1 MRRKIPAN
9 LQILQTKMGDPD
21 MNQFTNSQRAQVL
34 TQALPYIRQY
44 NGKIVVVKY
53 GGNAMVSEELREQV
67 MEDIVLLWL
76 VGVRVVLVHGGGPE
90 INDMMNRLGKKP
102 EFVDG
107 LRVTDQETVDIVQMV
122 LAGKVNKT
130 LVKLLE
136 VKGGKAMGISGMDG
150 GLIEARMKRAELGY
164 VGSITGVNIEPV
176 MDLLEKGYIP
186 VISTLGCDKEGNTYN
201 INGDTAAAYI
211 AGALGAERLIM
222 MTDIAGVLRDKN
234 DPNTLIPELTIGEA
248 VKLFEEKVI
257 AGGMI
262 PKVECCIDAIHRGV
276 ERVIIMDGRVPHSI
290 LMEILTDEGAGTMVY
305 GEETE
310 LCQN

>member
-1 MRRKIPAN
+1 
-9 LQILQTKMGDPD
+9 

-90 INDMMNRLGKKP
+90 ISEMMSRLGKKP

-150 GLIEARMKRAELGY
+150 GLIEAKMKRVELGY

-186 VISTLGCDKEGNTYN
+186 VISTLGCDREGNTYN

-234 DPNTLIPELTIGEA
+234 DPTTLIPELTIGEA
-248 VKLFEEKVI
+248 IKLFEENVI

>member
-1 MRRKIPAN
+1 
-9 LQILQTKMGDPD
+9 

-90 INDMMNRLGKKP
+90 ISDMMNRLGKKP

-150 GLIEARMKRAELGY
+150 GLIEAKMKRAELGY
-164 VGSITGVNIEPV
+164 VGSITSVNIEPV

-248 VKLFEEKVI
+248 IKLFEEKVI

>member
-1 MRRKIPAN
+1 
-9 LQILQTKMGDPD
+9 

-90 INDMMNRLGKKP
+90 ISDMMNRLGKKP

-150 GLIEARMKRAELGY
+150 GLIEAKMKRAELGY

-248 VKLFEEKVI
+248 IKLFEEKVI